1 MVLDHD
7 VLRFASRTKREQT
20 AARHVREAHLFSAL
34 AAFSERW
41 QTAKN
46 DGTGFP

>member
-20 AARHVREAHLFSAL
+20 AARHMTEANLFSAL